1 MFSSYNGIPKEATYL
16 IYAVILPSVA
26 YGMFYTDISY
36 FLTTVQGVSYD
47 LMGQVVSLMGVSTF
61 VASIFLGVAAD
72 VYGRKRML
80 VAGNVLASLIIAV
93 FALTTNPALLL
104 GAAIGE
110 GVAEAAVLASSNALL
125 AEKAEGSKR
134 NSVFS
139 LYSFAQSIAYG
150 FGSIAIP
157 AVVIFELFGF
167 TSREGHV
174 LLYVV
179 MAILSAV
186 STLVIIKVGESERL
200 KKPQAGIMELLP
212 KKSKDILA
220 KYVLASAIIS
230 FGAGMV
236 VPLMTAWF
244 SLQYGISDAISGP
257 ILGISSILIGLAT
270 LAAPMMAERFGLI
283 KAIVLT
289 QAFSTIFMFATP
301 LSPDYASASIVYS
314 VRALLMNMATPL
326 QQSLIMGLV
335 AKEERGAVSGLSGAL
350 WRLPNALS
358 TFVGAWLMG
367 IGRLAE
373 PFFIASLL
381 YLVSIVLFWHYF
393 RNSKMHEEQIHH
405 REMYTP

>member
-1 MFSSYNGIPKEATYL
+1 VFSSYRNIPKEATYL

-36 FLTTVQGVSYD
+36 FLTSVQGVSYD

-61 VASIFLGVAAD
+61 VASMFLGVAAD
-72 VYGRKRML
+72 VYGRKKML
-80 VAGNVLASLIIAV
+80 ILGNILASMILAV
-93 FALTTNPALLL
+93 FALTTNPALLML
-104 GAAIGE
+104 AAVGE
-110 GVAEAAVLASSNALL
+110 GISEAAVYASSNALL
-125 AEKAEGSKR
+125 AEKAEDSKR

-150 FGSIAIP
+150 AGSIVLP
-157 AVVIFELFGF
+157 AVVIFEFFGF

-179 MAILSAV
+179 MAVLSAI
-186 STLVIIKVGESERL
+186 STLIILKVGESEEL
-200 KKPQAGIMELLP
+200 KKPQASMKELLP
-212 KKSKDILA
+212 KKSKGILA
-220 KYVLASAIIS
+220 KYILTSAIIS

-257 ILGISSILIGLAT
+257 ILGVASILIGLAT
-270 LAAPMMAERFGLI
+270 LAAPMAAEKLGLI

-289 QAFSTIFMFATP
+289 QAISTIFMFATP
-301 LSPDYASASIVYS
+301 LSPDYALASIIYS
-314 VRALLMNMATPL
+314 VRALLMNMAAPL
-326 QQSLIMGLV
+326 QQSMIMGLV
-335 AKEERGAVSGLSGAL
+335 AKEDRGAVSGLSGAL

-367 IGRLAE
+367 TGRLVE
-373 PFFIASLL
+373 PFFIAGLL
-381 YLVSIVLFWHYF
+381 YLVSIVLFWYYF
-393 RNSKMHEEQIHH
+393 RSSKMPEEQNCHVK
-405 REMYTP
+405 

>member
-1 MFSSYNGIPKEATYL
+1 VVSNYNGISKEAKYL

-36 FLTTVQGVSYD
+36 FLTTVQGVSFE
-47 LMGQVVSLMGVSTF
+47 LMGQVGSLMGVSTF
-61 VASIFLGVAAD
+61 VASIFLGTVAD

-80 VAGNVLASLIIAV
+80 VAGNVLASLIIAL

-104 GAAIGE
+104 GAAVGE

-125 AEKAEGSKR
+125 AEKAEDSKR

-179 MAILSAV
+179 IAILSAV
-186 STLVIIKVGESERL
+186 STLIIVKVRESERL
-200 KKPQAGIMELLP
+200 KKPQAGIMGLFP
-212 KKSKDILA
+212 KKSRGILA

-289 QAFSTIFMFATP
+289 QAVSTIFMFATP

-314 VRALLMNMATPL
+314 IRALLMNMATPL

-335 AKEERGAVSGLSGAL
+335 AKEERGTVSGLSGAL
-350 WRLPNALS
+350 WRLPNALGWLP
-358 TFVGAWLMG
+358 GAWLMG

-381 YLVSIVLFWHYF
+381 YLVSIILFWHYF
-393 RNSKMHEEQIHH
+393 RKSELPEEHT
-405 REMYTP
+405 RLSG

>member
-1 MFSSYNGIPKEATYL
+1 MNSSYKGIPKEASYL
-16 IYAVILPSVA
+16 IYAVVLPSVA
-26 YGMFYTDISY
+26 YGMFYTDISF
-36 FLTTVQGVSYD
+36 FLTTVQGISYD

-80 VAGNVLASLIIAV
+80 AAGNILASLILAV

-125 AEKAEGSKR
+125 AEKAEDAKR

-150 FGSIAIP
+150 VGSIAIP

-167 TSREGHV
+167 TSREGHI

-179 MAILSAV
+179 MAVLSSV
-186 STLVIIKVGESERL
+186 STLIILKIGESKGL
-200 KKPQAGIMELLP
+200 KKPHAGIMKLFP
-212 KKSKDILA
+212 KKSKDILT
-220 KYVLASAIIS
+220 KYILASAIIS

-289 QAFSTIFMFATP
+289 QAISTIFMFATP
-301 LSPDYASASIVYS
+301 LSPNYASASVVYS
-314 VRALLMNMATPL
+314 IRALLMNMASPL
-326 QQSLIMGLV
+326 QQSMIMGLV

-358 TFVGAWLMG
+358 TFIGAWLMG

-381 YLVSIVLFWHYF
+381 YLVSIILFWHYF
-393 RNSKMHEEQIHH
+393 RNSKMPEEQTHH
-405 REMYTP
+405 

>member
-1 MFSSYNGIPKEATYL
+1 MVSNYNGISKEARYL
-16 IYAVILPSVA
+16 VYAVILPSVA

-36 FLTTVQGVSYD
+36 FLTTVQGVSFE
-47 LMGQVVSLMGVSTF
+47 LMGQVGSLMGVSTF
-61 VASIFLGVAAD
+61 VASIFLGTVAD

-80 VAGNVLASLIIAV
+80 VAGNVLASLIIAL

-104 GAAIGE
+104 GAAVGE

-125 AEKAEGSKR
+125 AEKAEDSKR

-179 MAILSAV
+179 IAILSAV
-186 STLVIIKVGESERL
+186 STLIIVKVRESERL
-200 KKPQAGIMELLP
+200 KKPQAGIMGLFP
-212 KKSKDILA
+212 KKSRGILA

-289 QAFSTIFMFATP
+289 QAVSTIFMFATP

-314 VRALLMNMATPL
+314 IRALLMNMATPL

-350 WRLPNALS
+350 WRLPNALGMLP
-358 TFVGAWLMG
+358 GAWLMG

-381 YLVSIVLFWHYF
+381 YLISIILFWHYF
-393 RNSKMHEEQIHH
+393 RKSELPEEHT
-405 REMYTP
+405 RLSG